1 MYTPSDKID
10 DRFEIVG
17 EIGRG
22 GMGVVLRVHD
32 ATDGQQVALKYCPE
46 NDTNSLR
53 RFARE
58 VCFVANLHHKNVMP
72 ILHHNLDHDPPY
84 FTMPIAATSVGQEI
98 RQSALEEDEALGAF
112 EQICLGVQAIHN
124 INGTHRDI
132 KPDNAMRMQD
142 GTILVSD
149 LGLVKL
155 DPRDTTLLTRA
166 GEFIGTHMYSAPEQY
181 GGSREADVRTDIY
194 QLGKTLYEM
203 VTGQSPAPMDTDKLP
218 AGLAYIIERAT
229 QQHPDQRYQSVGAL
243 MDAVRDY
250 VRSNMPD
257 ASPYHAFEAALQA
270 ADTLL
275 QAGQYKRENLETLLS
290 VLANIG
296 DDPEALLEQFDRI
309 PRALLSAMAKD
320 LSTELRPVLKAYAD
334 AVDSVVH
341 GYNFSYAETVAQ
353 KMKVIFGESH
363 DSYIKA
369 LAIRAALIASVD
381 LNRFAAMETFASL
394 LMAVELGQDAVAVA
408 GMLRDEISRYGRL
421 ADDIPGFR
429 LHPVIRAVW
438 GEPSSE

>member
-218 AGLAYIIERAT
+218 AGLA
-229 QQHPDQRYQSVGAL
+229 
-243 MDAVRDY
+243 
-250 VRSNMPD
+250 
-257 ASPYHAFEAALQA
+257 
-270 ADTLL
+270 
-275 QAGQYKRENLETLLS
+275 
-290 VLANIG
+290 
-296 DDPEALLEQFDRI
+296 
-309 PRALLSAMAKD
+309 
-320 LSTELRPVLKAYAD
+320 
-334 AVDSVVH
+334 
-341 GYNFSYAETVAQ
+341 
-353 KMKVIFGESH
+353 
-363 DSYIKA
+363 
-369 LAIRAALIASVD
+369 
-381 LNRFAAMETFASL
+381 
-394 LMAVELGQDAVAVA
+394 
-408 GMLRDEISRYGRL
+408 
-421 ADDIPGFR
+421 
-429 LHPVIRAVW
+429 
-438 GEPSSE
+438 